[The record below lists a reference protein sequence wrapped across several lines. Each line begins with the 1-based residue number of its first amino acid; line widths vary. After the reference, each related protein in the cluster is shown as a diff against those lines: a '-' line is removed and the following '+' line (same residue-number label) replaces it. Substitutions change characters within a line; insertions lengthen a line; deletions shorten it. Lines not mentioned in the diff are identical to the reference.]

1 MRFIL
6 RYKNSNRVYA
16 FGKMSWHISCISGY
30 NRNMLSA
37 SRLVASLP
45 ICGLGEQFHFF
56 PTIGSTND
64 QALELARQ
72 GAPHGTLV
80 VADEQTAGRGRA
92 GRHWVTPPNSALALS
107 LVLRPVGLP
116 TEAVGGMTVIGALAV
131 AEALEGIGVEA
142 QIKWPNDV
150 LLSGRKVAGVLVEG
164 SWMGNEIEY
173 AVLGIGVNMRPEAVP
188 PAAEVDYPATCVEDT
203 VGKHVERTALLL
215 SIVEGVGRWYP
226 HLGRSALSEA
236 WNSRLAFQGQEVL
249 VVGGTEQE
257 IVGRVLGLSTD
268 GRLRL
273 ASAAGEILEISAGD
287 VHLRPVDM
295 DAK

>member
-1 MRFIL
+1 
-6 RYKNSNRVYA
+6 
-16 FGKMSWHISCISGY
+16 
-30 NRNMLSA
+30 MLSA
-37 SRLVASLP
+37 SRLEASLP
-45 ICGLGEQFHFF
+45 IHGLGDPLHFF

-107 LVLRPVGLP
+107 LLLRPVGLP
-116 TEAVGGMTVIGALAV
+116 IEAVGGLTVVGALAV
-131 AEALEGIGVEA
+131 AEALDGIGVEA

-150 LLSGRKVAGVLVEG
+150 LLRGRKVAGVLVEG
-164 SWMGNEIEY
+164 SWMGAEIEF
-173 AVLGIGVNMRPEAVP
+173 AVLGIGVNIRPEAVP
-188 PAAEVDYPATCVEDT
+188 PPEEVDYPAACVEDT
-203 VGKHVERTALLL
+203 IGKHVDRTAMFLA
-215 SIVEGVGRWYP
+215 IIEAVGRWYLQ
-226 HLGRSALSEA
+226 LGKPTLSEA
-236 WNSRLAFQGQEVL
+236 WNSRLAFQGQEVV

-257 IVGRVLGLSTD
+257 LRGRLLGLSID

-273 ASAAGEILEISAGD
+273 ASAAGQILEISAGD

-295 DAK
+295 DVK